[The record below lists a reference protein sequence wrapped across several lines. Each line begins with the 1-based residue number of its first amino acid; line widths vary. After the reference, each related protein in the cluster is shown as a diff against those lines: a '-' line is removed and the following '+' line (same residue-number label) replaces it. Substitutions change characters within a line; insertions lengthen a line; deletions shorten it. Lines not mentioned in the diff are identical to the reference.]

1 MRQAVIVSGA
11 RTAVGKSGRGTLRY
25 TLPTD
30 LAAETIK
37 AVLKRTEGFDPA
49 EIADVIIGC

>member
-11 RTAVGKSGRGTLRY
+11 RTAVGRSGRGTLRY

-30 LAAETIK
+30 LASETIK
-37 AVLKRTEGFDPA
+37 EVLKRTEDFDP
-49 EIADVIIGC
+49 